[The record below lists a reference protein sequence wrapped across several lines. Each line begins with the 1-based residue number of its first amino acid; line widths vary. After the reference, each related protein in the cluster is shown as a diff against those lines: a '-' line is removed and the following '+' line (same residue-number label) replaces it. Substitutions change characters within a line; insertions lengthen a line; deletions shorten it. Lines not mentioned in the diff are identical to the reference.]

1 MVKSIALFGT
11 SADPPTIGHKKIL
24 EELSKI
30 YTFTISYVSNNP
42 KKKHKEGITIR
53 SQLLKTLIE
62 DLDDYKILFNQSITS
77 KWAVESI
84 KKCKKI
90 YEIDNLDFVIGSDLI
105 QDIFCWK
112 NFEKIIK
119 EVSFFIIL
127 REGYPVES
135 NTLKML
141 ETYKVKFKIST
152 IKIPETSSSNFR
164 LNFNCSNLP
173 SSLVDIVRKNNLYES
188 TKLVELSLCLGLFC
202 DSFFKSSKDNSSGIF
217 VISFC
222 SLLSLP
228 IANKFF

>member
-1 MVKSIALFGT
+1 MGKSIALFGT

-30 YTFTISYVSNNP
+30 YAFTISYVSNNP
-42 KKKHKEGITIR
+42 KKKHIEDISIR
-53 SQLLKTLIE
+53 SHLLKTLID
-62 DLDDYKILFNQSITS
+62 DLDNPKILFNQKISS
-77 KWAVESI
+77 QWAVESI

-90 YEIDNLDFVIGSDLI
+90 YKFNNLDFVIGSDLI
-105 QDIFCWK
+105 KEIFYWK
-112 NFEKIIK
+112 NFDQIIL

-152 IKIPETSSSNFR
+152 IKTPNISSSKFR

-173 SSLVDIVRKNNLYES
+173 SSLIDIVKKNNLYES
-188 TKLVELSLCLGLFC
+188 IKLVE
-202 DSFFKSSKDNSSGIF
+202 
-217 VISFC
+217 
-222 SLLSLP
+222 
-228 IANKFF
+228 

>member
-1 MVKSIALFGT
+1 MEKSIALFGT

-30 YTFTISYVSNNP
+30 YAFTISYVSNNP
-42 KKKHKEGITIR
+42 KKKHIEDISIR
-53 SQLLKTLIE
+53 SHLLKTLID
-62 DLDDYKILFNQSITS
+62 DLDNPKILFNQKISS
-77 KWAVESI
+77 QWAVESI

-135 NTLKML
+135 NTLQML
-141 ETYKVKFKIST
+141 ETYKVKFKISS
-152 IKIPETSSSNFR
+152 IKIPNISSSK
-164 LNFNCSNLP
+164 LTSNFNYSNLP
-173 SSLVDIVRKNNLYES
+173 TSLIDIVKKNNLYES
-188 TKLVELSLCLGLFC
+188 TKLVE
-202 DSFFKSSKDNSSGIF
+202 
-217 VISFC
+217 
-222 SLLSLP
+222 
-228 IANKFF
+228 